1 MAQGCSVRVH
11 SRILREDLAERV
23 VYVSVLDGEE
33 RVLEPLVHGLGLLHG
48 RDVDVLLDVAD
59 VAYRCYHHCGSG
71 AEHFQ

>member
-1 MAQGCSVRVH
+1 M
-11 SRILREDLAERV
+11 
-23 VYVSVLDGEE
+23 SVLDGEE